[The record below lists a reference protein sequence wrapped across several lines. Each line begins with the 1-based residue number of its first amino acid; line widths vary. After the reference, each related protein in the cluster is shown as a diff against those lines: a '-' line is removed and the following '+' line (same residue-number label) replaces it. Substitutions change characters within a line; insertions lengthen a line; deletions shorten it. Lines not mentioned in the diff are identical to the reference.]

1 MRLVRWESQERVD
14 LPDMT
19 ALSFLVLGEFRR
31 TMREFI
37 VGLPVGGNEKFIIR
51 GFEVEPSAVPD
62 TRIRVRADDGVAD
75 RLGAAI
81 LAENLGSFT
90 EDGQLV
96 GGTDSAGALEG
107 QAQQII
113 DFTGQPAA
121 TYIVEVRF
129 TYGQGANDNRA
140 FWNPGVNSEFIASMD
155 TRHEPQWQ
163 IQIVGA
169 ATGGEWLPIGSVVWD
184 GVGPIT
190 TSEITDT
197 RPFVF
202 EGTAG
207 SFEEAAQTTASTSAP
222 DFSRLATRGV
232 KTVTVDTIVKMCQAL
247 ARQVR
252 DLKGADDNNMWNW
265 WNYPFKPLDPTDLLT
280 AGQTKNLRSVDT
292 VTFTVGDGATA
303 WGDFNG
309 ATGLQDCLDHIVAIP
324 AANRPGRIRIV
335 LKTDDPNAFTWT
347 ITDTTYVF
355 STASNFTAVE
365 IIGGGADGSGTG
377 TARAEVSVSIAAS
390 AQTVFAASE
399 FVLRNVQFT
408 LTGAGTTNRFF
419 TAERMHIE
427 NSRILGDTATN
438 AEFTLRM
445 IDDRRTRIINS
456 QIEGRVLIYRDGA
469 SPGGTLHDS
478 QEVSLFAN
486 SEFTECQI
494 RTSPTAAGDHSMGS
508 LSIVDCRIVGR
519 AAAPYTGSPACVYLQ
534 GAQNVLVEGCRITH
548 HADEDGIRAENYV
561 GSVNTMPP
569 FHVVIRRNVVLMDG
583 TATHASGAG
592 TNGANGTGWNVYCED
607 ALDVE
612 IDNNEFGG
620 IQFVDAGCVGLVDPQ
635 WFSVNRNLMRGLE
648 HTNAASARVTGIF
661 VDTTNANTNRFCEIT
676 NNRITAFA
684 GGATTRDYRGI
695 RMDDVFGCL
704 VSGNNIDGGGSIMSA
719 TDAGCLVMIDC
730 QHVRVMGNFFS
741 EWNTDQT
748 QSRTVRI
755 QGLSSYLSFV
765 GNTFNNNGGYSI
777 NAEGTAANFMT
788 FGSNIVR
795 SANANNEGFS
805 LDPATAATNCTF
817 VGNTFD
823 FSATAD
829 AIHIGGSNGFTLM
842 GNSSDLGEIR
852 RTGTPTGAGYN
863 ETQDTNDVAGY
874 V

>member
-37 VGLPVGGNEKFIIR
+37 VGRPVGGEEKFIVR

-62 TRIRVRADDGVAD
+62 TRIRVRADDGDAD
-75 RLGAAI
+75 RLGVAI
-81 LAENLGSFT
+81 LAEDLGSFT
-90 EDGQLV
+90 EDGQLI

-121 TYIVEVRF
+121 TYIVEIRF
-129 TYGQGANDNRA
+129 TFGTGANDNRA
-140 FWNPGVNSEFIASMD
+140 FWNPGVNSEFIASLD

-163 IQIVGA
+163 IQIVGS

-190 TSEITDT
+190 TSEITDL

-207 SFEEAAQTTASTSAP
+207 SFEETTQTAASTSAP
-222 DFSRLATRGV
+222 DFSRSAARGT

-252 DLKGADDNNMWNW
+252 DLKGADDSGMWNW

-280 AGQTKNLRSVDT
+280 AGQTKSLRSVDT
-292 VTFTVGDGATA
+292 VTFTVGDGVTTF
-303 WGDFNG
+303 GDFDG
-309 ATGLQDCLDHIVAIP
+309 ATGLQDCLDHLVAIP
-324 AANRPGRIRIV
+324 TANRPGRVRIF
-335 LKTDDPNAFTWT
+335 LKTNDPAVFVWT
-347 ITDTTYVF
+347 ITDTTYAI
-355 STASNFTAVE
+355 SGASNATHVE
-365 IIGGGADGSGTG
+365 IIGVGADGANANNTH
-377 TARAEVSVSIAAS
+377 RAEIDVSIAAS
-390 AQTVFAASE
+390 SQTVFSADE
-399 FVLRNVQFT
+399 FT
-408 LTGAGTTNRFF
+408 LKNLLIDLGGAGTSNQLFNAF
-419 TAERMHIE
+419 RMDID
-427 NSRILGDTATN
+427 NCAILGDVA
-438 AEFTLRM
+438 
-445 IDDRRTRIINS
+445 
-456 QIEGRVLIYRDGA
+456 VGA
-469 SPGGTLHDS
+469 VEGGTLEILSADRS
-478 QEVSLFAN
+478 RITRSFIEGKVLIRNSSNLDIADAEGSVFSNTEFAN
-486 SEFTECQI
+486 AQISTAPAAVGDFT
-494 RTSPTAAGDHSMGS
+494 MGA
-508 LSIVDCRIVGR
+508 LTIKDCVINGR
-519 AAAPYTGSPACVYLQ
+519 SAAPYTSSPATLYLS
-534 GAQNVLVEGCRITH
+534 GAQHVLIEGCKIQY
-548 HADEDGIRAENYV
+548 HADEDGIRADEYT
-561 GSVNTMPP
+561 GSTIDPNPT
-569 FHVVIRRNVVLMDG
+569 HVVIRRCTLQMIG
-583 TATHASGAG
+583 TATHAVGAG
-592 TNGANGTGWNVYCED
+592 TNGANGTGWGVYVED
-607 ALDVE
+607 SFDVE
-612 IDNNEFGG
+612 IDDCDFTGVE
-620 IQFVDAGCVGLVDPQ
+620 FVDAGCIALVDPL
-635 WFSVNRNLMRGLE
+635 WFSVNRNLMRALD

-676 NNRITAFA
+676 NNRITAF
-684 GGATTRDYRGI
+684 GGSATTRDYRGI
-695 RMDDVFGCL
+695 RLDDVFGCL
-704 VSGNNIDGGGSIMSA
+704 VQGNNIDGGGSTMSA
-719 TDAGCLVMIDC
+719 ADAGAFVLIDC
-730 QHVRVMGNFFS
+730 QHIRTVGNFFS

-748 QSRTVRI
+748 QSRTIRI
-755 QGLSSYLSFV
+755 QGLCGYLSWV
-765 GNTFNNNGGYSI
+765 GNSFNNNGGYSI

-788 FGSNIVR
+788 FGSNILR

-805 LDPATAATNCTF
+805 LDSATSATNCTF

-829 AIHIGGSNGFTLM
+829 AIHIGGHNGFTLM